1 MRQFYFDVWPADDIA
16 GTALGELTQ
25 AFDRQIRA
33 PDQAVGTGSF
43 AINRHDSQFA
53 WCAQDNLVR
62 VRLEAGGPFAYDDA
76 RYVFA
81 FFIEEGAET
90 AVSEDEE
97 GGETVARGGRDAT
110 SILRR
115 AVIYPTNQHADDVKK
130 WAQVPK
136 TGNVVLTNLGPGE
149 AMRVFLRNA
158 VLRSPNPLAP
168 STHDF
173 NVNTDSSGNDWE
185 DTDTDWTFPVGK
197 DYLTLLSDFVS
208 GGVFFRMG
216 PDLILHCYETHPGVN
231 LSGSITFTKGVDVRE
246 AAERQMHASEAMSRA
261 IVRGSRKNNTLQF
274 QEVVDSG
281 IETAIG
287 RREGSVEYKSV
298 STTARL
304 IRAGQTAIAKA
315 KNHYDGPTT
324 AGILELGGKEPFVDF
339 VPGDSVTLDIPDV
352 YDSVV
357 VRVAAIALVE
367 TEGGEFDPIIEFQSS
382 PFDPSTV
389 DGFTET
395 GNTTGSATG
404 KIDCGDCPEPEPF
417 NPDTES
423 SSAHAVLYF
432 PSEGGTYPP
441 EINFAGTGDSPPSG
455 FPGAPKSGPISY
467 VTGGVTGYP
476 YTALNITGDINGATL
491 ELLMSC
497 AGAYAAATVTHTWTI
512 RKNGTAIA
520 TATQSRTFG
529 EFPAYWS
536 PSQLLTVTGVSLANG
551 DTITAELATSGWS
564 GSPPVVPGGIATS
577 EYLRINGTAVVA
589 DPTDTPLAGQ
599 WVTEQP
605 ASDGTTALLK
615 TNYPYAPY
623 SIEVH
628 VSGVREEVI
637 QTDPTT
643 GEWTLPIV
651 PPAGTQIIVRYQVSS
666 TTSTGA
672 TNSYL
677 PSTAPSVVTRV
688 LLGTGSDGS
697 GDNVLHDDGTW
708 RPASGGGGGSG
719 SDCCDDV
726 VPVDRAL
733 GSIARGLSSP
743 GSPSVIQSATARA
756 DSGVLTTTLPAA
768 PTPTKLLMVWLWAR
782 GGSIHSIAPT
792 GFTLVD
798 EYDASPFFLWVGYR
812 VVQTGD
818 GASVSTN
825 GTFVG
830 GMRMVVAEFDG
841 LDAPDATSKNILTP
855 TYSADHSI
863 SPTGSGAVAGIFLHN
878 TDIGG
883 RETHISSPSTLVE
896 EGAVDAPGNGP
907 YGSVGWRSVAPLTA
921 HSGNTT
927 FHDLAYIVSNL
938 PADAGAAEWAIDEP
952 ETIDGDDSTY
962 DTITG
967 TEVLRLDLGA
977 SYGIVRSRL
986 RIACATSG
994 ARSYT
999 ITGANEADFSD
1010 GVVLD
1015 TAAFTAIGSSTPQ
1028 DVEFLWV
1035 FAGQFR
1041 YFQLDGDNETRR
1053 IHSWELYEASST
1065 DVIVTDPTTGG
1076 ASDIQTALDGLRQR
1090 DQWKQPVRVATTA
1103 NITIS
1108 TALNAGDAIDGVTL
1122 AAGDRVLVK
1131 DQSTGSQNGIYV
1143 AGPSPARATDMD
1155 ADDEVLG
1162 AMVHVIDGTANGGK
1176 VYRNTNLATPTI
1188 GSTSLTFAAL
1198 STGGGSVPDGTDPGD
1213 LLVWDGAAWDVLPIG
1228 ADDLVLKADSGEA
1241 LGVRWATDATGGGG
1255 GDDPIA
1261 DVFGTP
1267 TTAFEF
1273 DTTSLTGLT
1282 AYSPTPDVV
1291 DIDTTIPGHLYIK
1304 DNASGVARCGYYAS
1318 APSAPFTAI
1327 CKISDGNVR
1336 SDYHQIGL
1344 AIGQATP
1351 GTMNSIQWSTA
1362 ARKVETEVQTPTGF
1376 TSALANALSDIQT
1389 PLYLAILVNSS
1400 TDVDFLYS
1408 YGGRIWAYL
1417 TEARN
1422 PSITIGSVGV
1432 WFASNNTNGG
1442 AAAFDF
1448 LRIWDS
1454 AKTFPGVY

>member
-1 MRQFYFDVWPADDIA
+1 MSAFYFDVWPADDIA

-33 PDQAVGTGSF
+33 ADQALGKGQFS
-43 AINRHDSQFA
+43 INRHDSQYTDG
-53 WCAQDNLVR
+53 WCAQDNMVR
-62 VRLEAGGPFAYDDA
+62 VRLEAGGPFDYDDP
-76 RYVFA
+76 RYIFA
-81 FFIEEGAET
+81 FFIEESQDVAL
-90 AVSEDEE
+90 SPDEE
-97 GGETVARGGRDAT
+97 GGEIVTRGGRDAV

-115 AVIYPTNQHADDVKK
+115 AVIYPTSQHADDTKK

-173 NVNTDSSGNDWE
+173 NVNTDSSGNAWTDS
-185 DTDTDWTFPVGK
+185 DTDWQFPVGK
-197 DYLTLLSDFVS
+197 DYLTLLSDFVA

-216 PDLILHCYETHPGVN
+216 PDLVLHCYEDHPGVD
-231 LSGSITFTKGVDVRE
+231 LSGSITISKGVDLRE
-246 AAERQMHASEAMSRA
+246 AADKQIYASEAMSRA
-261 IVRGSRKNNTLQF
+261 IVKGTRKNNTLQF
-274 QEVVDSG
+274 VEVVDAG
-281 IETAIG
+281 VETAIG
-287 RREGSVEYKSV
+287 RREGGVDYQSVA
-298 STTARL
+298 TTARL
-304 IRAGQTAIAKA
+304 TRAGQTAINKA
-315 KNHYDGPTT
+315 KRQYDGPTT
-324 AGILELGGKEPFVDF
+324 GGTLDGTGKTAFVDF
-339 VPGDSVTLDIPDV
+339 LPGDSITLDIPGV
-352 YDSVV
+352 YDTDV
-357 VRVAAIALVE
+357 VRVAAISLQE
-367 TEGGEFDPIIEFQSS
+367 TEAGEYDPILEFEAS
-382 PFDPSTV
+382 PFDPSTL
-389 DGFTET
+389 DGFVET
-395 GNTTGSATG
+395 GNTSGST
-404 KIDCGDCPEPEPF
+404 KPNCGDCPEPEPF

-432 PSEGGTYPP
+432 PSEGASYPP
-441 EINFAGTGDSPPSG
+441 EINFAGTGDAPPSG
-455 FPGAPKSGPISY
+455 FPGAPKAGPIDY
-467 VTGGVTGYP
+467 ATGGVTGYP
-476 YTALNITGDINGATL
+476 YTAFDITGDINGATL

-497 AGAYAAATVTHTWTI
+497 AGAYAATTVTLTWTI
-512 RKNGTAIA
+512 RKNGSAIA

-529 EFPAYWS
+529 EFAEYWS
-536 PSQLLTVTGVSLANG
+536 PSQLLTVTGVTLANG
-551 DTITAELATSGWS
+551 DTITAELAISGWS

-599 WVTEQP
+599 WVIEQP
-605 ASDGTTALLK
+605 ASDGSTALLK
-615 TNYPYAPY
+615 TNYPYTPY

-637 QTDPTT
+637 QTDPTA

-651 PPAGTQIIVRYQVSS
+651 PPAGTQIIVRYQVGS
-666 TTSTGA
+666 TTATGA

-688 LLGTGSDGS
+688 LLGNGSDGS

-708 RPASGGGGGSG
+708 RPAVGGGGST
-719 SDCCDDV
+719 DCCGDNV
-726 VPVDRAL
+726 APQDRAS

-743 GSPSVIQSATARA
+743 GSPSLIQSETGRA
-756 DSGVLTTTLPAA
+756 DSGVLTVTLPAA

-782 GGSIHSIAPT
+782 GGSIHSIAPV

-798 EYDASPFFLWVGYR
+798 EYDASPFYLWVGYR
-812 VVQTGD
+812 IVQTGD
-818 GASVSTN
+818 GDSVSTN

-830 GMRMVVAEFDG
+830 GMRMIVAEFDG
-841 LDAPDATSKNILTP
+841 LDAPDATTKSILTP

-878 TDIGG
+878 TDITG
-883 RETHISSPSTLVE
+883 RETHISSPSTLIE

-907 YGSVGWRSVAPLTA
+907 YGSVGWRSIAPLTA

-938 PADAGAAEWAIDEP
+938 PEDSGAAEWAIDEP
-952 ETIDGDDSTY
+952 ETIDGDDATY

-967 TEVLRLDLGA
+967 SEILRLDLGA

-994 ARSYT
+994 ARTYT

-1015 TAAFTAIGSSTPQ
+1015 TAAFTAIGSNTAQ

-1053 IHSWELYEASST
+1053 IHSWELYEASAT
-1065 DVIVTDPTTGG
+1065 DIIVTDPTTGA
-1076 ASDIQTALDGLRQR
+1076 ASDLQGALDGLRER

-1103 NITIS
+1103 NITIA
-1108 TALNAGDAIDGVTL
+1108 TALNAGDSIDGVTL

-1131 DQSTGSQNGIYV
+1131 DQSTGSQNGIYI
-1143 AGPSPARATDMD
+1143 AGASPTRAADMD
-1155 ADDEVLG
+1155 ADDEVVG
-1162 AMVHVIDGTANGGK
+1162 AMVHVVDGTANGGK

-1188 GSTSLTFAAL
+1188 GSTSLTFTAL

-1255 GDDPIA
+1255 ADDPVA

-1422 PSITIGSVGV
+1422 PSFTIGSVGV

-1454 AKTFPGVY
+1454 AKSFPGVY